1 MDKKS
6 AAVKKY
12 EALISE
18 LKDLNKEQDGL
29 IRIQTE
35 EIDGLKKLVIQQEEK
50 IDILTNELER
60 TVQAAKEMAAI
71 MDSILQN

>member
-6 AAVKKY
+6 TAVEKY

-29 IRIQTE
+29 IRIQAE

-50 IDILTNELER
+50 IALLTNELDR

-71 MDSILQN
+71 MDSFLQN